1 MENNVKIQLPKKYS
15 VGIEVLVPINANQAI
30 EGCQKFMA
38 MLSAL
43 VGNGRRDATDF
54 EQVIRTGG
62 KTIISVTFIRSIA
75 EMTVEG
81 LNNAFDEYGIL
92 LKAYLEQED

>member
-15 VGIEVLVPINANQAI
+15 VGIEVLVPINANHAI

-62 KTIISVTFIRSIA
+62 KAIISIPFIRSIA
-75 EMTVEG
+75 EMTADG

>member
-15 VGIEVLVPINANQAI
+15 VGIEVLVTINANQAI

-54 EQVIRTGG
+54 EHVIRTGG
-62 KTIISVTFIRSIA
+62 KTIISVPFIRSIA
-75 EMTVEG
+75 EMKVEG

>member
-1 MENNVKIQLPKKYS
+1 MEKEVKIQLPKKYS

-30 EGCQKFMA
+30 EGCQKFMT
-38 MLSAL
+38 MLSEL
-43 VGNGRRDATDF
+43 VGSGRRDATDF

-62 KTIISVTFIRSIA
+62 KTIISIPFISSIA
-75 EMTVEG
+75 EMKVEG
-81 LNNAFDEYGIL
+81 LNNAFDAYGIL

>member
-1 MENNVKIQLPKKYS
+1 MEKNVKIQLPKKYS

-30 EGCQKFMA
+30 EGCPKFMA

-43 VGNGRRDATDF
+43 VGNGRRDAMDF

-62 KTIISVTFIRSIA
+62 KAIISIPFIRSIA
-75 EMTVEG
+75 EMKVDG

>member
-43 VGNGRRDATDF
+43 VGNGCRDATDF

-62 KTIISVTFIRSIA
+62 KTIISIPFIRSIA
-75 EMTVEG
+75 EMKVEG
-81 LNNAFDEYGIL
+81 LNNAFDKYGIL

>member
-1 MENNVKIQLPKKYS
+1 MENNVKIQLPKKYAI
-15 VGIEVLVPINANQAI
+15 GIEVLVPINANQAI

-62 KTIISVTFIRSIA
+62 KTIISIPFIRSIA
-75 EMTVEG
+75 EMKVEG

>member
-1 MENNVKIQLPKKYS
+1 MEKNVKIQLPKKYS
-15 VGIEVLVPINANQAI
+15 VGIEVLVPIKTNQAI
-30 EGCQKFMA
+30 ERCQKFMA

-54 EQVIRTGG
+54 ERVLRTGG
-62 KTIISVTFIRSIA
+62 KTLISIPFIRSIA
-75 EMTVEG
+75 EMKVDG
-81 LNNAFDEYGIL
+81 LNNAFDKYGIL

>member
-30 EGCQKFMA
+30 EGCQKFME

-62 KTIISVTFIRSIA
+62 KTIISIPFIRSIA
-75 EMTVEG
+75 EMKMEG
-81 LNNAFDEYGIL
+81 LNNAFDAYGIL

>member
-30 EGCQKFMA
+30 EWCQKFMA

-62 KTIISVTFIRSIA
+62 KTIISIPFIRSIA
-75 EMTVEG
+75 EMKVEG

>member
-15 VGIEVLVPINANQAI
+15 VGVEMLVPINANQAI

-62 KTIISVTFIRSIA
+62 KTIISIPFIRSIA
-75 EMTVEG
+75 EMKVEG

>member
-43 VGNGRRDATDF
+43 VGNGRRDSTDF

-62 KTIISVTFIRSIA
+62 KTIISIPFIRSIA
-75 EMTVEG
+75 EMKVEG
-81 LNNAFDEYGIL
+81 LNNAFDACGIL
-92 LKAYLEQED
+92 LKAYLEQEE

>member
-43 VGNGRRDATDF
+43 VGNGCRDATDF

-62 KTIISVTFIRSIA
+62 KTIISVPFIRSIA
-75 EMTVEG
+75 EMKVEG

>member
-43 VGNGRRDATDF
+43 VGNGRRDSTDF

-62 KTIISVTFIRSIA
+62 KTIISIPFIRSIA
-75 EMTVEG
+75 EMKMEG
-81 LNNAFDEYGIL
+81 LNNAFDAYGIL

>member
-1 MENNVKIQLPKKYS
+1 MEKEVKIQLPKKYS

-62 KTIISVTFIRSIA
+62 KTIISVPFIRSIA
-75 EMTVEG
+75 EMKVEG

>member
-1 MENNVKIQLPKKYS
+1 MEKNVKIQLPKKYS

-62 KTIISVTFIRSIA
+62 KTIISVPFIRSIA
-75 EMTVEG
+75 EMKVEG

>member
-1 MENNVKIQLPKKYS
+1 MEKNVKIQLPKKYS

-30 EGCQKFMA
+30 ERCQKFMA

-43 VGNGRRDATDF
+43 VGNGCRDATDF

-62 KTIISVTFIRSIA
+62 KTIISIPFIRSIA
-75 EMTVEG
+75 EMKVEG

>member
-1 MENNVKIQLPKKYS
+1 MEKNVKIQLPKKYS
-15 VGIEVLVPINANQAI
+15 VGIEVLVPIKTNQAI

-38 MLSAL
+38 MLSEL
-43 VGNGRRDATDF
+43 VGSGRRDSTDF

-62 KTIISVTFIRSIA
+62 KTIISIPFIRSIA
-75 EMTVEG
+75 EMKMEG
-81 LNNAFDEYGIL
+81 LNNAFDAYGIL

>member
-1 MENNVKIQLPKKYS
+1 MEKNVKIQLPKKYS

-62 KTIISVTFIRSIA
+62 KTIISVPFIRSIA
-75 EMTVEG
+75 EMKVEG
-81 LNNAFDEYGIL
+81 LNNAFDEYGIR

>member
-62 KTIISVTFIRSIA
+62 KTIISIPFIRSIA
-75 EMTVEG
+75 EMKVDG
-81 LNNAFDEYGIL
+81 LNNAFDAYGIL

>member
-15 VGIEVLVPINANQAI
+15 LGIEVLVPINANQAI

-62 KTIISVTFIRSIA
+62 KTIISIPFIRSIA
-75 EMTVEG
+75 EMKVEG

-92 LKAYLEQED
+92 LKAYLEQEE

>member
-54 EQVIRTGG
+54 EHVIRTGG
-62 KTIISVTFIRSIA
+62 KSLISIPLIHSIA
-75 EMTVEG
+75 EMKMEC
-81 LNNAFDEYGIL
+81 LNHAFDAYGIP

>member
-30 EGCQKFMA
+30 EGCQKFMT
-38 MLSAL
+38 MLSEL
-43 VGNGRRDATDF
+43 VGSGRRDATDF

-62 KTIISVTFIRSIA
+62 KTIISIPFIRSIA
-75 EMTVEG
+75 EMKMEG
-81 LNNAFDEYGIL
+81 LNNAFDAYGIL

>member
-1 MENNVKIQLPKKYS
+1 MEKEVKIQLPKKYS

-62 KTIISVTFIRSIA
+62 KTIISIPFIRSIA
-75 EMTVEG
+75 EMKVDG

>member
-1 MENNVKIQLPKKYS
+1 MEKNVKIQLPKKYS

-30 EGCQKFMA
+30 ERCQKFMA

-43 VGNGRRDATDF
+43 VGNGCRDATDF

-62 KTIISVTFIRSIA
+62 KTIISIPFIRSIA
-75 EMTVEG
+75 EMKVEG

-92 LKAYLEQED
+92 LKAYLELED

>member
-43 VGNGRRDATDF
+43 VGNGRRDAPDF

-62 KTIISVTFIRSIA
+62 KTIISIPFLRSIA
-75 EMTVEG
+75 EMKVEG

>member
-1 MENNVKIQLPKKYS
+1 MEKNVKIQLQKKYS
-15 VGIEVLVPINANQAI
+15 VGIEVLVPIKTNQAI
-30 EGCQKFMA
+30 ERCQKFMA

-43 VGNGRRDATDF
+43 VGNGCRDATDF

-62 KTIISVTFIRSIA
+62 KTIISIPFIRSIA
-75 EMTVEG
+75 EMKVEG

>member
-38 MLSAL
+38 MLSEL
-43 VGNGRRDATDF
+43 VGSGRRDATDF

-62 KTIISVTFIRSIA
+62 KTIISIPFIRSIA
-75 EMTVEG
+75 EMKMEG
-81 LNNAFDEYGIL
+81 LNNAFDAYGIL

>member
-62 KTIISVTFIRSIA
+62 KTIISIPFIRSIA
-75 EMTVEG
+75 EMKMEG
-81 LNNAFDEYGIL
+81 LNNAFDAYGIL